1 MNFENDH
8 IEKEITRVKNEILYR
23 NIKDYP
29 DILVDLL
36 IEFLSTTTSY
46 IKIDLNKR
54 SIECNI
60 WINDSYQITI
70 VSSYVFFMKPN
81 LCGPIMTLEYTGVF
95 EKILKIFN
103 SYNDLTADARKKII
117 ELLEMIQLA
126 NYKKIKVSYFIESID
141 LEIKEF
147 VKCLIG
153 LKN

>member
-29 DILVDLL
+29 DVLVDLL

-70 VSSYVFFMKPN
+70 VSSYVFFYEAKSLWTN
-81 LCGPIMTLEYTGVF
+81 HDFGIYWSF
-95 EKILKIFN
+95 
-103 SYNDLTADARKKII
+103 RK
-117 ELLEMIQLA
+117 
-126 NYKKIKVSYFIESID
+126 NF
-141 LEIKEF
+141 
-147 VKCLIG
+147 
-153 LKN
+153 KNI

>member
-8 IEKEITRVKNEILYR
+8 IEKEITRVKNEIQYR

-29 DILVDLL
+29 DVLVDLL
-36 IEFLSTTTSY
+36 IEFFKTTTSY

-60 WINDSYQITI
+60 LINDSYQITI
-70 VSSYVFFMKPN
+70 VSSYVFFMKQN
-81 LCGPIMTLEYTGVF
+81 LCKPIMTLEYTGVF

-103 SYNDLTADARKKII
+103 SYNDLTSNARKKTI
-117 ELLEMIQLA
+117 ELLETIQLA

-147 VKCLIG
+147 VNCLIG